1 MSKDGKESNIHDVLY
16 VPSMK
21 SNLISLGQ
29 LLENGYS
36 MKMEDKQLKLYDEKG
51 RSIVKAP
58 LTKIW
63 PLELQRPWKTE
74 KGEYCAWTPRNQTT
88 SRDVCGPFEVKTIGG
103 SPYFVSFINE
113 YIRKIWVYIIS
124 KKSEV
129 FEVFTKFKVRVKKES
144 DCVISKLN

>member
-51 RSIVKAP
+51 
-58 LTKIW
+58 
-63 PLELQRPWKTE
+63 
-74 KGEYCAWTPRNQTT
+74 
-88 SRDVCGPFEVKTIGG
+88 
-103 SPYFVSFINE
+103 
-113 YIRKIWVYIIS
+113 
-124 KKSEV
+124 
-129 FEVFTKFKVRVKKES
+129 
-144 DCVISKLN
+144 